1 MISFTDY
8 AKIANNYC
16 ICYFGYADEYLVQL
30 RLLKP
35 LLEKAF
41 PEINIYYGCKD
52 EKTHILGDCERILK
66 LSELKIRKTEFAHIS
81 EIKSNGETHPIEDL
95 LIGAGITKF
104 ALDIPKATKTDK
116 CVIISS
122 GCFPTKPLE
131 KDRIDRLKKRTPMH
145 CEIDT
150 DISGAGLVMGVES
163 AALCEAAARG
173 IETVLVPTGT
183 GLRLYKNM
191 FPNLQVVHI

>member
-8 AKIANNYC
+8 SKIANNYC
-16 ICYFGYADEYLVQL
+16 ICYFGHADEYLVQL

-35 LLEKAF
+35 LLSKEF

-52 EKTHILGDCERILK
+52 EKIHILGNCERILK

-81 EIKSNGETHPIEDL
+81 EIKSNGQTHPIEDL
-95 LIGAGITKF
+95 LIESGITKF
-104 ALDIPKATKTDK
+104 AIDIPKAVKTDR
-116 CVIISS
+116 CVIISN
-122 GCFPTKPLE
+122 GYFPTKPLE
-131 KDRIDRLKKRTPMH
+131 KDKIDRLKKRTPMH

-163 AALCEAAARG
+163 AALCEAAAKG
-173 IETVLVPTGT
+173 IETVLVPTGVGT
-183 GLRLYKNM
+183 RLYKNM
-191 FPNLQVVHI
+191 FPKIKIFS

>member
-30 RLLKP
+30 RLIKP
-35 LLEKAF
+35 LLEKKF
-41 PEINIYYGCKD
+41 PDINIYLGGKD
-52 EKTHILGDCERILK
+52 EKTHILGNDDKVLK

-95 LIGAGITKF
+95 LIGAGITNF
-104 ALDIPKATKTDK
+104 AIDCPQSVKTHK

-122 GCFPTKPLE
+122 GVFPTKPLE
-131 KDRIDRLKKRTPMH
+131 KDKIERLKKRTPMH

-163 AALCEAAARG
+163 AALCEAAAMG
-173 IETVLVPTGT
+173 IETVLVPTGV
-183 GLRLYKNM
+183 GSRLYKKM